1 LLLLVK
7 LLLLLLPV
15 KLLLLAKLLLP
26 RLPAKLLLLGLH
38 VQIYSCQSL

>member
-26 RLPAKLLLLGLH
+26 RPPAKLLLLGLH